1 LDSLRFRLQ
10 STSLT
15 NNQISSLYNDPY
27 QDSQGGSKAKN
38 LLQPSLSDI
47 KQEFELE
54 RKRNQERILSFLKQK
69 YPDLNEEELVSL
81 MNSTS

>member
-15 NNQISSLYNDPY
+15 NNQISSLYSDPY
-27 QDSQGGSKAKN
+27 QESQGSKAKN

-54 RKRNQERILSFLKQK
+54 RKRNQERVLSFLKQK

>member
-10 STSLT
+10 STSFT

-27 QDSQGGSKAKN
+27 QESQGSKAKN

-54 RKRNQERILSFLKQK
+54 RKRNQERVLCFLKQK